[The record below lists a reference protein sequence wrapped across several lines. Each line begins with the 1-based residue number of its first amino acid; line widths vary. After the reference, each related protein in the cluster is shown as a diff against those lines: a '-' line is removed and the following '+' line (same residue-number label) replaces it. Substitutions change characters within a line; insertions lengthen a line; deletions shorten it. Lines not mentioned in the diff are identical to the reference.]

1 MNRKP
6 GLFGRLRR
14 ALFSGEQ
21 GYELEDEDLDA
32 FGTIVEVTDSIHP
45 DHTKGR
51 IRLRGSSWYA
61 TSVSEPIEAGARAR
75 VVYRDNLVWVV
86 DPYDGPGETGEK
98 L

>member
-14 ALFSGEQ
+14 ALFGAGQ

-32 FGTIVEVTDSIHP
+32 FGTIVEVTESIHP
-45 DHTKGR
+45 DHSGGR
-51 IRLRGSSWYA
+51 IRLRGSTWKA

-86 DPYDGPGETGEK
+86 DRHDGPGEIGEK